1 MGKIILCRAREA
13 KQPLV
18 VKDIGLKIYTLEEL
32 CYFIYNNIYF
42 ISIDFFDDDFNHLLR
57 RQGRNSWYR

>member
-18 VKDIGLKIYTLEEL
+18 VKDIGLKII
-32 CYFIYNNIYF
+32 FI
-42 ISIDFFDDDFNHLLR
+42 L
-57 RQGRNSWYR
+57 

>member
-32 CYFIYNNIYF
+32 CLYIIIFIYK
-42 ISIDFFDDDFNHLLR
+42 H
-57 RQGRNSWYR
+57 

>member
-18 VKDIGLKIYTLEEL
+18 VKDIGLKILRNCAILYIII
-32 CYFIYNNIYF
+32 FI
-42 ISIDFFDDDFNHLLR
+42 L
-57 RQGRNSWYR
+57 